1 MHFKAIAQWPTFS
14 RSILN
19 LVRTSV
25 VNSDKSAGFIGRY
38 LILLDLKM
46 VCPALRTDQN
56 NLVGA
61 DVHSNRFGFT

>member
-1 MHFKAIAQWPTFS
+1 M
-14 RSILN
+14 
-19 LVRTSV
+19 

-38 LILLDLKM
+38 LIVLDLKM

-61 DVHSNRFGFT
+61 DAHSNRFGFT